1 MESLL
6 YFTLSSCRMV
16 EQLEQ
21 RNIVSDSTDMVSHT
35 FAHQQQTLAATHAWG
50 SNVRKRATNMQAATI
65 SATNIQSDMRFPNS
79 TLCVRSSVGSEQ
91 THNCVFER
99 MPTSEYRSRVRK
111 CINRVCSHVR
121 ATTIKLVHLYRMSVW
136 SPVSSVDRLSRCCP
150 RMRPHT

>member
-50 SNVRKRATNMQAATI
+50 SNVRKRATNMQAAT
-65 SATNIQSDMRFPNS
+65 NIQSDMRFPNS

-111 CINRVCSHVR
+111 CITCVCSHVR
-121 ATTIKLVHLYRMSVW
+121 ATTIKLVHPYVMSV
-136 SPVSSVDRLSRCCP
+136 
-150 RMRPHT
+150 